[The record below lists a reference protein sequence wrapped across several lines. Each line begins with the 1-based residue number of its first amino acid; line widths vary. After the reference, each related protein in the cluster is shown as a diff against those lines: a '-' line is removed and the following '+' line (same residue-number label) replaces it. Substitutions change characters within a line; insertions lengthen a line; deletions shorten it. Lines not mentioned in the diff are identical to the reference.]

1 MKTMYL
7 VKKKLMLLKEII
19 INKFNNMYKIRGKI
33 TNVENLDI
41 NTTKGDFVKKLIT
54 IEELDTDFSNLM
66 QFEIF
71 GEEKINVIEHSQKLK
86 EGKIVNIDFYVKS
99 REYKGKFYNT
109 LMIKEARVEETA
121 TRLSEE
127 ALPFENKNPF

>member
-1 MKTMYL
+1 
-7 VKKKLMLLKEII
+7 
-19 INKFNNMYKIRGKI
+19 MYKIRGKI

-71 GEEKINVIEHSQKLK
+71 GQEKINVIEHSQKLT

-109 LMIKEARVEETA
+109 LMIKEARVEETE
-121 TRLSEE
+121 TELNTNP
-127 ALPFENKNPF
+127 PF